1 MGHSH
6 ELHFCGVHFKILI
19 LICQA
24 ACIFAKSVAYH
35 EGDSEIFQYKPVLTD
50 P

>member
-6 ELHFCGVHFKILI
+6 KLHFGGVDFKILI
-19 LICQA
+19 LIRHS

-35 EGDSEIFQYKPVLTD
+35 EGDSEVFQDEPVLTD